1 MCNPL
6 QLVATRVLQRSLSTL
21 HSPLCP
27 ARPPI
32 SAARCVRAIH
42 IKRKE
47 TKAEESRKRY
57 LHRSTT
63 SHPYSRLTA
72 PTPCPCP
79 PLPACMPA
87 WIGTYVPTLP
97 PSPIGA
103 DPIARP
109 GSPTRIATSRHDMTS
124 PGRQFRSGPP
134 GTARRVE
141 ARRRLFGSE
150 IGRCPGRG
158 RHGLIAVL
166 CCAMLCYTMLCCQ
179 RCWIFMLLMWGD
191 LDM

>member
-1 MCNPL
+1 VQPI
-6 QLVATRVLQRSLSTL
+6 ATRRNPCLATLPL

-27 ARPPI
+27 ARLPI
-32 SAARCVRAIH
+32 AATRCVRAIH

-47 TKAEESRKRY
+47 AKAKESRKRY

-72 PTPCPCP
+72 PTPRTCSPC
-79 PLPACMPA
+79 LHLCL
-87 WIGTYVPTLP
+87 GRYLPTLP

-134 GTARRVE
+134 STARRVE

-158 RHGLIAVL
+158 RHGLVN
-166 CCAMLCYTMLCCQ
+166 MLCYAVKDARFPCC
-179 RCWIFMLLMWGD
+179 
-191 LDM
+191 